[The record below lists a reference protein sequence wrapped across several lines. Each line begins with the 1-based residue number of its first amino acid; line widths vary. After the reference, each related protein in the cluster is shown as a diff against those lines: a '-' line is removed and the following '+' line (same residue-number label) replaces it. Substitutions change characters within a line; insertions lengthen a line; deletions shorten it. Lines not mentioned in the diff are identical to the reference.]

1 MQRLWYVAYGSN
13 LSLERFRVYLRGGRP
28 LGGARDYPGCRDP
41 LEPADDVPVSFAGGL
56 RFVGVSTVWGGGM
69 AVYDADADGE
79 VAARAYLITAEQFID
94 VLAQEMRLEPEL
106 DPTLSWVPEAG
117 WRTLGPGRYQTLA
130 HLGTREGL
138 PMLTFTSASVRSHQ
152 LNAPA
157 AGYLRTIALGLQ
169 EAHRWSPRVIG
180 RYLTRFPGAAG
191 AWSTESVE
199 RLITESAH
207 ELGPVPLS

>member
-13 LSLERFRVYLRGGRP
+13 LSRERFQVYLHGGRP
-28 LGGARDYPGCRDP
+28 RGGAKDYPGCRDP
-41 LEPADDVPVSFAGGL
+41 RGPVEDAPVSFPGGL
-56 RFVGVSTVWGGGM
+56 RFVGVSSVWGGGM
-69 AVYDADADGE
+69 AVFDADANGE

-130 HLGTREGL
+130 HLGTRAGL
-138 PMLTFTSASVRSHQ
+138 PMLTFTSASVGSHP

-157 AGYLRTIALGLQ
+157 AGYLQTIALGLR
-169 EAHRWSPRVIG
+169 EAHGWSPKVIG

-191 AWSTESVE
+191 VWSAESVE
-199 RLITESAH
+199 RLTLESASG
-207 ELGPVPLS
+207 LGPVTVD